1 MGDNEQLIKKATV
14 VGLLLTIMM
23 AAIFFFG

>member
-1 MGDNEQLIKKATV
+1 MGDNEQLIKRATIL
-14 VGLLLTIMM
+14 GFLLSIMM

>member
-1 MGDNEQLIKKATV
+1 MGDNEQLIKKATIV
-14 VGLLLTIMM
+14 SFLLTIAM